1 MTKRL
6 NKQIEDLPIWAFNML
21 MVLHY
26 ISAGALFV
34 GLADYT
40 NYFAFGMY
48 FYAAFMGLIFQTL
61 YVRKIKQ
68 EEKK

>member
-1 MTKRL
+1 
-6 NKQIEDLPIWAFNML
+6 

-26 ISAGALFV
+26 ISAGALLV
-34 GLADYT
+34 GLVDYT

-68 EEKK
+68 EVSE